1 MKKTNIIR
9 KRFWIL
15 VCAILLICI
24 WGVFTIKWYKESKL
38 ITLYWD
44 TPFYISAKTT
54 ELLNE
59 ELQKSG
65 YNVKIE
71 FKYIEFENYYDE
83 VFCDID
89 EGNVDILFSGLIS
102 WQKIGKRNIFIEQ
115 MQTWNDFFQS
125 EQGDKLY
132 QAFPNVLWEA
142 MEIDGQSYFICC
154 GGNAPNQSAIRVS
167 HILGRQYGISAEELA
182 YDDIISYIPLFLENS
197 PVEDTYFIQYPS
209 CLLSNVPGYTFVCS
223 PFVPLLIREDAK
235 GIDVEYLYEI
245 PEFVSLYEALQELN
259 DSGLIAPGDYES
271 QENVL
276 FKMIS
281 YRTAGD
287 LDSIGLDTEDLIL
300 METEYVYPLELTG
313 NCVGVVKERPNTE
326 LAQQVLSEIY
336 TNEKIANLLVYG
348 EGNVD
353 YRVQNG
359 HAVTC
364 NSMEYVNPY
373 PVAGNLYLSLPSLY
387 QSENKNSEYWA
398 ELYSKKLSEIHG
410 FVFDGT
416 EVEEELEAVTSI
428 MFRFY
433 ECDNNLDIFQMDIT
447 ELATELKNA
456 GIEKIQ
462 KEVER
467 QLSVWFAEKEK
478 NGDG

>member
-1 MKKTNIIR
+1 M
-9 KRFWIL
+9 
-15 VCAILLICI
+15 
-24 WGVFTIKWYKESKL
+24 
-38 ITLYWD
+38 
-44 TPFYISAKTT
+44 
-54 ELLNE
+54 
-59 ELQKSG
+59 
-65 YNVKIE
+65 KIE
-71 FKYIEFENYYDE
+71 
-83 VFCDID
+83 
-89 EGNVDILFSGLIS
+89 
-102 WQKIGKRNIFIEQ
+102 
-115 MQTWNDFFQS
+115 
-125 EQGDKLY
+125 
-132 QAFPNVLWEA
+132 
-142 MEIDGQSYFICC
+142 GQSYFICC
-154 GGNAPNQSAIRVS
+154 GGNAPNQNAICVS
-167 HILGRQYGISAEELA
+167 PNLGKQYGIVADTLT
-182 YDDIISYIPLFLENS
+182 YDGIISYIPLFLEDSLNNGN
-197 PVEDTYFIQYPS
+197 YYIQYPS
-209 CLLSNVPGYTFVCS
+209 CLLSSVPGYTFVCS
-223 PFVPLLIREDAK
+223 PFIPLLIRE
-235 GIDVEYLYEI
+235 GTEEIRVECLYDI
-245 PEFVSLYEALQELN
+245 PEYASLYQALQILHELN
-259 DSGLIAPGDYES
+259 LIAPGDYDS

>member
-1 MKKTNIIR
+1 MK
-9 KRFWIL
+9 L
-15 VCAILLICI
+15 C
-24 WGVFTIKWYKESKL
+24 
-38 ITLYWD
+38 
-44 TPFYISAKTT
+44 
-54 ELLNE
+54 
-59 ELQKSG
+59 
-65 YNVKIE
+65 
-71 FKYIEFENYYDE
+71 
-83 VFCDID
+83 
-89 EGNVDILFSGLIS
+89 
-102 WQKIGKRNIFIEQ
+102 
-115 MQTWNDFFQS
+115 
-125 EQGDKLY
+125 
-132 QAFPNVLWEA
+132 
-142 MEIDGQSYFICC
+142 
-154 GGNAPNQSAIRVS
+154 
-167 HILGRQYGISAEELA
+167 
-182 YDDIISYIPLFLENS
+182 
-197 PVEDTYFIQYPS
+197 
-209 CLLSNVPGYTFVCS
+209 
-223 PFVPLLIREDAK
+223 
-235 GIDVEYLYEI
+235 
-245 PEFVSLYEALQELN
+245 
-259 DSGLIAPGDYES
+259 IAPLHD
-271 QENVL
+271 
-276 FKMIS
+276 FK
-281 YRTAGD
+281 
-287 LDSIGLDTEDLIL
+287 
-300 METEYVYPLELTG
+300 
-313 NCVGVVKERPNTE
+313 
-326 LAQQVLSEIY
+326 IY

-387 QSENKNSEYWA
+387 QSEKKNSEYWA